1 MRSLVTVA
9 VAYIVAM
16 SSHIAHKSSVLIVRG
31 KSGDVF
37 TQLGAASLC
46 YCPSAPPRHCLSL
59 SLSLTL
65 CIHCILAKFVLAS
78 GIAKYNA
85 ESLTIDRHT
94 ADTHEPVCV
103 SFIDFLRI
111 APCAQQRSCVSAR
124 ISQRPKKKK
133 NLKITFFFRDLR
145 RLLCKNMKYT
155 RIFARHMCMH
165 IHYINDIH

>member
-9 VAYIVAM
+9 VTYIVAM

-46 YCPSAPPRHCLSL
+46 YCLSAPPRHCLSLSL

-124 ISQRPKKKK
+124 ISQRPKIKKFE
-133 NLKITFFFRDLR
+133 NYLFFS
-145 RLLCKNMKYT
+145 
-155 RIFARHMCMH
+155 
-165 IHYINDIH
+165 

>member
-1 MRSLVTVA
+1 
-9 VAYIVAM
+9 M
-16 SSHIAHKSSVLIVRG
+16 SPPSKYHTAHKSCVLIVRG

-46 YCPSAPPRHCLSL
+46 YCLSAPPRHCLSL
-59 SLSLTL
+59 CLSLTL
-65 CIHCILAKFVLAS
+65 CIHCILAKFV
-78 GIAKYNA
+78 
-85 ESLTIDRHT
+85 LTIDRHT

-124 ISQRPKKKK
+124 ISQRQKKKK
-133 NLKITFFFRDLR
+133 FENYLFFRDLR

>member
-1 MRSLVTVA
+1 MRSLVAVA
-9 VAYIVAM
+9 VTYIVAM
-16 SSHIAHKSSVLIVRG
+16 SPPSKYHTAHKSCVLIVRG

-46 YCPSAPPRHCLSL
+46 YCLSAPPRHCLSL

-133 NLKITFFFRDLR
+133 LKITFFFVIYEGFYV
-145 RLLCKNMKYT
+145 K
-155 RIFARHMCMH
+155 I
-165 IHYINDIH
+165 